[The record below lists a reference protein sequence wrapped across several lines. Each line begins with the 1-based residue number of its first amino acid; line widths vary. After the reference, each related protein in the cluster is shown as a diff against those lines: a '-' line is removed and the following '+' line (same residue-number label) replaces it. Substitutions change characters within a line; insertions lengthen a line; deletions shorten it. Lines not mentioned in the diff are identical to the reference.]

1 MIGMFAFISFAIGM
15 GWLITAMTK
24 DKTLLMHQQQ
34 QTARNF
40 RNSGNLKP
48 FPKYEVKPGNTRSVQ
63 QFADVEDLSMG
74 PIVDAMISPEDNPET
89 GV

>member
-48 FPKYEVKPGNTRSVQ
+48 
-63 QFADVEDLSMG
+63 
-74 PIVDAMISPEDNPET
+74 IVDAMISPEDNPET